1 MPHYEICYLDERNA
15 VIGIYAA
22 PCAGE
27 KQARILAHAMR
38 PPGTRRMEVWD
49 GAHLIYERPQTA
61 PAAAAG
67 ALRGPPPLHRAK

>member
-38 PPGTRRMEVWD
+38 PPGTRRMEVRD
-49 GAHLIYERPQTA
+49 GARLIYERPQTVRT
-61 PAAAAG
+61 AAAE
-67 ALRGPPPLHRAK
+67 ALRGPPPLQAAK